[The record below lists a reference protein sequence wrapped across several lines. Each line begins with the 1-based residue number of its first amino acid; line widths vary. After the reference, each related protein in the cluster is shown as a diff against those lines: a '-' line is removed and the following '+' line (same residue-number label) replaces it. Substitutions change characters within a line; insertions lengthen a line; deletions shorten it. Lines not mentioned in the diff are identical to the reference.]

1 MKKFLSVALA
11 AVMMLSLAACGSSS
25 NKAESS
31 SEGGSASDKTYIIA
45 TDTTFAPFEF
55 TNDKNEFVGI
65 DVDILAAIAKDQGF
79 KYDLQSLGFDAAV
92 AALESGQADGT
103 IAGMSITEER
113 QKKYDFSEAYYDS
126 YVCMAV
132 KKGSDIKGYED
143 LKGKKVVINVFPS
156 LDTAV
161 CAASVRRFNKE
172 AASLPNTV
180 VLAVSKDLPFAQGR
194 FCTTEGIDKVIPLSA
209 FRCSCFENGY
219 GMLMVD
225 GPLKGLLA
233 SGVIVVDEAGKVVY
247 EELVSEITNE
257 PNYEA
262 AIASLKN

>member
-1 MKKFLSVALA
+1 MAKITFKGNAVNTNGSLPAVGAEAPDFKGVKSDLSELH
-11 AVMMLSLAACGSSS
+11 L
-25 NKAESS
+25 KE
-31 SEGGSASDKTYIIA
+31 
-45 TDTTFAPFEF
+45 
-55 TNDKNEFVGI
+55 
-65 DVDILAAIAKDQGF
+65 
-79 KYDLQSLGFDAAV
+79 
-92 AALESGQADGT
+92 
-103 IAGMSITEER
+103 
-113 QKKYDFSEAYYDS
+113 
-126 YVCMAV
+126 
-132 KKGSDIKGYED
+132 

-209 FRCSCFENGY
+209 FRCSCFEDGY

-233 SGVIVVDEAGKVVY
+233 RGVIVVDEAGKIVY

>member
-1 MKKFLSVALA
+1 MAKITFKGNEVNTNGSLPAVGAEAPDFKGVKSDLSELH
-11 AVMMLSLAACGSSS
+11 L
-25 NKAESS
+25 K
-31 SEGGSASDKTYIIA
+31 
-45 TDTTFAPFEF
+45 
-55 TNDKNEFVGI
+55 
-65 DVDILAAIAKDQGF
+65 
-79 KYDLQSLGFDAAV
+79 
-92 AALESGQADGT
+92 
-103 IAGMSITEER
+103 
-113 QKKYDFSEAYYDS
+113 
-126 YVCMAV
+126 
-132 KKGSDIKGYED
+132 D

-219 GMLMVD
+219 GML
-225 GPLKGLLA
+225 
-233 SGVIVVDEAGKVVY
+233 IVVDEAGKVVY